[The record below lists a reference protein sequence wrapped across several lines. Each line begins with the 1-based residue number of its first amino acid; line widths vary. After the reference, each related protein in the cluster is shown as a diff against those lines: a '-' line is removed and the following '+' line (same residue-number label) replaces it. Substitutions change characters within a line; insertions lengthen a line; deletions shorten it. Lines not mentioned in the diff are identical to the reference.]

1 MAIRFGAADTAVN
14 SDIFS
19 DVFVIDFDNE
29 TLQVNNPTALDL
41 SAYVASPSDPVAQM
55 TDAASGATTGS
66 GPSYNGFEG
75 ITEQVGISGG
85 LKSYLDATYG
95 PGNWTANYTG
105 ASTAQ
110 ASQYTGAV
118 GTADG
123 PNPTHGIDQ
132 PIIAINYTGLSGSGY
147 QYLVLSTTS
156 TPPTSGDFGTVAPYY
171 YQCFEKDTLIATPA
185 GDVLVSELK
194 RGDKVLTQD
203 GRAVDIKWMGY
214 QAINALFA
222 KKHDAMPIRIAA
234 GALGV
239 DLPKNDLYVSP
250 DHAFLIDGLLVNA
263 SALVNGESISQLQA
277 WAGNVEY
284 YHIETEE
291 HEIILAEG
299 VPAETL
305 LDNSGREKFANY
317 KEFQELYPEGKV
329 TKELDFPRVKFPR
342 QLPEQIK
349 KKLAAHQVNAEMAA

>member
-1 MAIRFGAADTAVN
+1 MPTIRFGAADTTPN

-19 DVFVIDFDNE
+19 DVFLINFDLE
-29 TLQVNNPTALDL
+29 TYQVTSPSLLDL
-41 SAYVASPSDPVAQM
+41 STYVTGTDPIAQM
-55 TDAASGATTGS
+55 TDSPTGA
-66 GPSYNGFEG
+66 PAIPAPNGFEG
-75 ITEQVGISGG
+75 AAESVGISGG
-85 LKSYLDATYG
+85 LKGYLDTQYG
-95 PGNWTANYTG
+95 VGNWAASYTG
-105 ASTAQ
+105 YSTAD
-110 ASQYTGAV
+110 ASQYTGALS
-118 GTADG
+118 TATG
-123 PNPTHGIDQ
+123 PDPTHGLDQ
-132 PIIAINYTGLSGSGY
+132 PIIAINYGSST
-147 QYLVLSTTS
+147 QYLVLSTDAT
-156 TPPTSGDFGTVAPYY
+156 TPTNATAVPATYY
-171 YQCFEKDTLIATPA
+171 YACFEKDTLIATPA

-222 KKHDAMPIRIAA
+222 KKHDSMPIRIAA
-234 GALGV
+234 GALGD

-250 DHAFLIDGLLVNA
+250 DHAFLMDGLLVNA
-263 SALVNGESISQLQA
+263 SALVNGESITQLQA

-349 KKLAAHQVNAEMAA
+349 KKLAAHQGNVEMAA

>member
-1 MAIRFGAADTAVN
+1 MPIRFGAADTAVN

-19 DVFVIDFDNE
+19 DVFQVQFDGE
-29 TLQVNNPTALDL
+29 TSAVSSPIALDL
-41 SAYVASPSDPVAQM
+41 SAYVTSPSIPVAQM
-55 TDAASGATTGS
+55 TDSPTGATGNGS
-66 GPSYNGFEG
+66 EFVTEG
-75 ITEQVGISGG
+75 VGIAGG
-85 LKSYLDATYG
+85 LKGYLDNQFG
-95 PGNWTANYTG
+95 VGNWDAKYTG
-105 ASTAQ
+105 FSTVD
-110 ASQYTGAV
+110 ASQYTGDL
-118 GTADG
+118 GNADG
-123 PNPTHGIDQ
+123 PDPTHGLDQ
-132 PIIAINYTGLSGSGY
+132 PIIAINSGSTT
-147 QYLVLSTTS
+147 QYFVLSTDGTA
-156 TPPTSGDFGTVAPYY
+156 PTNGGIGVFAPYY
-171 YQCFEKDTLIATPA
+171 YACFEKDTLIATPA

-203 GRAVDIKWMGY
+203 GRSVDIKWMGY

-234 GALGV
+234 GALGD

-263 SALVNGESISQLQA
+263 SALVNGESITQLQA

-349 KKLAAHQVNAEMAA
+349 KKLAAHQGNVEMAA